1 MPVLDEV
8 VMHARM
14 LFSQERQIDYGR
26 TLYREDLPALKERM
40 KLSKDEQEKEDN
52 VPRQKPPSEGLRLEF
67 VFG

>member
-1 MPVLDEV
+1 MPVFDV
-8 VMHARM
+8 VLMHQM
-14 LFSQERQIDYGR
+14 LLFQERQIDYGR

>member
-1 MPVLDEV
+1 MFLYVLECC
-8 VMHARM
+8 M
-14 LFSQERQIDYGR
+14 LPQERQIDYGR

-40 KLSKDEQEKEDN
+40 KLSKDEQEKEDT

>member
-1 MPVLDEV
+1 
-8 VMHARM
+8 M
-14 LFSQERQIDYGR
+14 LLPQERQIDYGR

-40 KLSKDEQEKEDN
+40 KLSKDEEEKEDS

>member
-1 MPVLDEV
+1 MPVLDV
-8 VMHARM
+8 VLMHQM
-14 LFSQERQIDYGR
+14 LLFQERQIDYGR